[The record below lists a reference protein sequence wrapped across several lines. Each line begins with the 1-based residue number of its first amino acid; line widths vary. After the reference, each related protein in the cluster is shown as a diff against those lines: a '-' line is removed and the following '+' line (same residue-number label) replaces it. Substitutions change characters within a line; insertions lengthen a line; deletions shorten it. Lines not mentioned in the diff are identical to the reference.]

1 MKEKIQQLANTYHN
15 EIVDIRRHLHQH
27 PELSFQEKETAKY
40 ISAILNK
47 WGINHETGVAGN
59 GVVAV
64 LEGKNPQKKTIAL
77 RADMDALPIEEQNDI
92 PYKSKNKGVM
102 HACGHDVHTSSLLGV
117 IKILN
122 ELKHE
127 LEGSIKFIF
136 QPAEEL
142 LPGGAKQMIK
152 EGVLEKDPVPE
163 LIIGQH
169 VYPELSVGK
178 VGFRKGAYMASS
190 DEIYLTVKGKGG
202 HGAMPEK
209 ITNTVLIASKILVEL
224 QEIPN
229 NLAPKDIPTVL
240 SFGKVIA
247 NGATNIVPNEVY
259 IEGTFRT
266 LNEDWRKQAHQ
277 YIKEI
282 ATKIALEMKGTVDVN
297 IVNGYPML
305 FNNEQV
311 TEKVISFAK
320 EYLGNEKVIPL
331 DTRMTAEDFAYY
343 SHKIPATFY
352 RLGTSNKDNSHLQ
365 LHSPTFNIDENAL
378 ETGMGLMAYITF
390 NLLNN

>member
-15 EIVDIRRHLHQH
+15 EIVDIRRHLHQY

-47 WGINHETGVAGN
+47 WGISHETGIAGN

-117 IKILN
+117 VKILN

-127 LEGSIKFIF
+127 LEGTVKFIF

-142 LPGGAKQMIK
+142 LPGGAKQMIE
-152 EGVLEKDPVPE
+152 EGVLEKEPVPE

-169 VYPELSVGK
+169 VYPELPVGK

-190 DEIYLTVKGKGG
+190 DEIYITVKGKGG

-224 QEIPN
+224 QQIPN
-229 NLAPKDIPTVL
+229 NLAPKEIPTVL

-247 NGATNIVPNEVY
+247 NGATNIIPNEVY

-277 YIKEI
+277 HIKEI
-282 ATKIALEMKGTVDVN
+282 ANKIALEMKGTVDVN

-305 FNNEQV
+305 HNNEIT
-311 TEKVISFAK
+311 TE
-320 EYLGNEKVIPL
+320 E
-331 DTRMTAEDFAYY
+331 
-343 SHKIPATFY
+343 
-352 RLGTSNKDNSHLQ
+352 
-365 LHSPTFNIDENAL
+365 
-378 ETGMGLMAYITF
+378 
-390 NLLNN
+390 